1 LNRKITHTNGEIDNL
16 KVLITGGAGFIGSH
30 LLNHLL
36 KSGYEI
42 AVLDNFSSGKI
53 ENIKEHLHNKNFR
66 LIKGDIRNPEDVK
79 KALQNIDAVCHL
91 AAIVNIPL
99 SIENPSLTNDVNVQG
114 TLNLLE
120 ASIKNGIK
128 RFIYVSTCAV
138 YGEAKYLP
146 IDEEHPTN
154 PLSPYGVSKL
164 TAEHYC
170 KVFHKIYGL
179 QTICLRFFNVY
190 GPKQP
195 SGPYGGVITTF
206 LESLKRNKPIIIYGD
221 GNQTRDFIYVKDAV
235 EACALAL
242 IHKNCA
248 GKTFNIGTGTKTSI
262 NELAQVLIEQINKS
276 NVKIIHVKER
286 KGDIKES
293 YADIRKAEKELGFK
307 PKFSIR
313 EGLKEFINSFDFA
326 YTQ

>member
-1 LNRKITHTNGEIDNL
+1 M

-30 LLNHLL
+30 LVDHCL
-36 KSGYEI
+36 KIGYETF
-42 AVLDNFSSGKI
+42 VLDNFSSGKI
-53 ENIKEHLHNKNFR
+53 ENIQQHLNNKKFH

-79 KALQNIDAVCHL
+79 KALENVDAICHL

-99 SIENPSLTNDVNVQG
+99 SIENPSLTNEVNVQG
-114 TLNLLE
+114 TLSLLE
-120 ASIKNGIK
+120 ASIKNDVQ
-128 RFIYVSTCAV
+128 RFVYVSTCAV

-154 PLSPYGVSKL
+154 PLSPYGASKL
-164 TAEHYC
+164 AAEHYC

-179 QTICLRFFNVY
+179 KTICLRFFNIY
-190 GPKQP
+190 GPRQP

-206 LESLKRNKPIIIYGD
+206 LESLKRNKPITIYGD
-221 GNQTRDFIYVKDAV
+221 GNQTRDFLYVKDAV
-235 EACALAL
+235 EACVLAL
-242 IHKNCA
+242 ISKNCA

-262 NELAQVLIEQINKS
+262 NELAQVLIEQANKPHTE
-276 NVKIIHVKER
+276 ITHVEER

-293 YADIRKAEKELGFK
+293 YADIRKAQRELGFK

-313 EGLKEFINSFDFA
+313 EGLKEFIESSDLA